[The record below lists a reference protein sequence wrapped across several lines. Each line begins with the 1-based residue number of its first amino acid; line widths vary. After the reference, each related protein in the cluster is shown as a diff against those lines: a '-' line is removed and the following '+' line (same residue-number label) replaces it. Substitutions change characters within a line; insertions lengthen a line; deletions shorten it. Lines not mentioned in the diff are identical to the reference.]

1 MQKHSSATSRTARS
15 VNSSPT
21 EGPRTAS
28 RHAELAFF
36 AFGMHGGF
44 GGFGGGGV
52 RRLVKSDAAAPPP
65 MNRIPRPPL
74 VSRLAAAERGRA
86 KGVTHRAVYINKKC
100 KRQDEVGT
108 EKEEEEGSREKKPQ
122 AAAGRI

>member
-1 MQKHSSATSRTARS
+1 MDTKEEKALKNKRSSKSTVTTQLPSHDPHAEARSTPLRLPTSRTARS

-21 EGPRTAS
+21 EEPRTAS

-44 GGFGGGGV
+44 GGGV

-65 MNRIPRPPL
+65 MNRIPRPPV
-74 VSRLAAAERGRA
+74 VSRLAAAERG
-86 KGVTHRAVYINKKC
+86 G
-100 KRQDEVGT
+100 Q
-108 EKEEEEGSREKKPQ
+108 RE
-122 AAAGRI
+122 